1 VTVRHGRPADES
13 AVRTLQRL
21 LREPSPT
28 LRSHG
33 LRTGDVL
40 VDETTDGAVVGYL
53 LPVAGDGVHV
63 AELVVHP
70 AHRREGRATRLLR
83 RLLTGAH
90 GRVTLLVAADN
101 DAARRLYE
109 SLGFRPT
116 ARRPDFYDDGT
127 DAILLAREPDDSGS
141 GRTDG
146 VDQTDAER

>member
-1 VTVRHGRPADES
+1 MTVRPGRPADEP
-13 AVRTLQRL
+13 AIRTLQRL

-33 LRTGDVL
+33 LRTGDAL
-40 VDETTDGAVVGYL
+40 VDETADGAVVGYL

-63 AELVVHP
+63 TELAVHP
-70 AHRREGRATRLLR
+70 AHRREGRATRLLWE
-83 RLLTGAH
+83 LLARAD

-109 SLGFRPT
+109 SLGFRPA

-127 DAILLAREPDDSGS
+127 DAILLARESSDEGPP
-141 GRTDG
+141 
-146 VDQTDAER
+146 DQTDAER

>member
-1 VTVRHGRPADES
+1 MTVRPGRPADEP

-40 VDETTDGAVVGYL
+40 VDETADGVVVGYL

-70 AHRREGRATRLLR
+70 DYRREGRATGLLR
-83 RLLTGAH
+83 RLLAEAD

-101 DAARRLYE
+101 DGAMRLYE
-109 SLGFRPT
+109 SLGFEPT
-116 ARRPDFYDDGT
+116 ALRPGFYDDGT
-127 DAILLAREPDDSGS
+127 DARLLARDPPGGDDA
-141 GRTDG
+141 
-146 VDQTDAER
+146 DQTDAER